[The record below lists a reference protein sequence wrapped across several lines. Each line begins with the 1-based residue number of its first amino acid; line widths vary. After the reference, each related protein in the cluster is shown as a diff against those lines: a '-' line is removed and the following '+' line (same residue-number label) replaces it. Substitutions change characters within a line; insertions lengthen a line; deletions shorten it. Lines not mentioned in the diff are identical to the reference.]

1 MPRCSVVIRCY
12 NEEEHIGRLL
22 TGIMEQTIADE
33 TEIIVV
39 DSGSTD
45 ATVAIASRFPTEVIS
60 ITPEEFSFG
69 RALNIGC
76 EAASGDILVFAS
88 AHVYP
93 VCEDWLERIV
103 EPFVDP
109 DVALVY
115 GKQRGNEVTKY
126 SEHKIFEKWF
136 PDTPNWDQ
144 SHPFCNNANAAVR
157 RSVWE
162 ELPYDEDLTGL
173 EDLDWAKRAQERGYK
188 IVYESD
194 AEIIHVHD
202 ESWESILNR
211 YRREAIALKRIFP
224 QEQFHFW
231 DFLRLFTSNVLS
243 DYYHAWNDG
252 VLVSNLPDICL
263 FRLMQFW
270 GTYRGFS
277 HSGPVGSKLKNRF
290 YYPNDLDARDR
301 GDTSD
306 DSSGSQEIEYDTAQR
321 QWEDRLRPSGS
332 NRADRSAK
340 PH

>member
-33 TEIIVV
+33 TEIVVV

-45 ATVAIASRFPTEVIS
+45 ATVSIASSFPTNIVQIR
-60 ITPEEFSFG
+60 PEEFSFG

-76 EAASGDILVFAS
+76 DAANGDVLVFAS

-93 VCEDWLERIV
+93 VYEDWLERMV
-103 EPFVDP
+103 APFADP

-115 GKQRGNEVTKY
+115 GKQRGNEKTKY

-136 PDTPNWDQ
+136 PEESNWDQ

-157 RSVWE
+157 RSVWK

-173 EDLDWAKRAQERGYK
+173 EDLDWAKRARERGHK
-188 IVYESD
+188 IVYEAD
-194 AEIIHVHD
+194 AEIVHVHD
-202 ESWESILNR
+202 ESWASIMNR

-224 QEQFHFW
+224 QERFRFW
-231 DFLRLFTSNVLS
+231 DFLRLYTGNVFS
-243 DYYHAWNDG
+243 DLYHAWHDG
-252 VLVSNLPDICL
+252 VLLSNLSDICL

-270 GTYRGFS
+270 GTYRGFA
-277 HSGPVGSKLKNRF
+277 HSGPVSTELRHRF
-290 YYPNDLDARDR
+290 YYPNEMDR
-301 GDTSD
+301 SEEENSGDE
-306 DSSGSQEIEYDTAQR
+306 GREIEYDTAQE
-321 QWEDRLRPSGS
+321 QWNLRVS
-332 NRADRSAK
+332 NDSSSA
-340 PH
+340 PDQVQEPMIS